1 MVLPETPVEQSAKPT
16 EDVTVQPAAEVVAP
30 RLEEPSA
37 VNSAAIVDTADDTP
51 QIESVPAAKNVEI
64 QEEKPQIETLPV
76 VEDVPQTAENAP
88 AEDVPQTVENAPAE
102 DVPQT
107 AEIAPAAT
115 ADPVLPEYEIWWQKL
130 VDAAAGETF
139 FDLLKTCTPIALNN
153 AVLSV
158 KVPAAAMS
166 ELRSNRIKLLTLLQK
181 TSGNWASLLDFQL
194 EQAAEPAAAAVPVQ
208 PAAEPEAE
216 PEAVMQEITADEIV
230 ETTVEYTEDFEN
242 PPTVSNFQHDC
253 SNEATE
259 QFIELNA
266 EEDENMDV
274 PQDMPSE
281 FAYSRRSVIHKQE
294 EVEAAAQLP
303 PVQKVLDLFGGEIVD
318 IHA

>member
-1 MVLPETPVEQSAKPT
+1 MEENKNLQPE
-16 EDVTVQPAAEVVAP
+16 PALSP
-30 RLEEPSA
+30 
-37 VNSAAIVDTADDTP
+37 
-51 QIESVPAAKNVEI
+51 
-64 QEEKPQIETLPV
+64 EEKL
-76 VEDVPQTAENAP
+76 
-88 AEDVPQTVENAPAE
+88 
-102 DVPQT
+102 
-107 AEIAPAAT
+107 
-115 ADPVLPEYEIWWQKL
+115 
-130 VDAAAGETF
+130 
-139 FDLLKTCTPIALNN
+139 DLLLAEFLATPDMEAP
-153 AVLSV
+153 SQ
-158 KVPAAAMS
+158 PEPES
-166 ELRSNRIKLLTLLQK
+166 EP
-181 TSGNWASLLDFQL
+181 
-194 EQAAEPAAAAVPVQ
+194 EAEPALPLTEEEPETAP
-208 PAAEPEAE
+208 EPEAE

-242 PPTVSNFQHDC
+242 PPTVSNFQHDY

-318 IHA
+318 IHV